1 MYRVAG
7 TNASIGATKS
17 PLALTGGTAVVCCL
31 KELKFYSEGV
41 PGSDA
46 MVVVH
51 GRRSTAVG
59 TGTSVTPGVNS
70 PGMRPAAETAA
81 LSELSAEPT
90 YTAGSIFTC
99 SFNPRSP
106 GGQWVAI
113 DRDALICSPLT
124 SNNGVG
130 FQCITVGG
138 GTGVLRADSAFDE

>member
-7 TNASIGATKS
+7 VNAAIGATKS
-17 PLALTGGTAVVCCL
+17 PLNLTGGTAVVMCL
-31 KELKFYSEGV
+31 KELNLFSEGV

-51 GRRSTAVG
+51 GRRSTTAG

-81 LSELSAEPT
+81 LSELTAEPT
-90 YTAGSIFTC
+90 YTAGSIITC
-99 SFNPRSP
+99 SFNPRSR
-106 GGQWVAI
+106 GGSWVAI
-113 DRDALICSPLT
+113 DDEARICSPLT
-124 SNNGVG
+124 ANNGVG

-138 GTGVLRADSAFDE
+138 GTGVLRADTAFEE